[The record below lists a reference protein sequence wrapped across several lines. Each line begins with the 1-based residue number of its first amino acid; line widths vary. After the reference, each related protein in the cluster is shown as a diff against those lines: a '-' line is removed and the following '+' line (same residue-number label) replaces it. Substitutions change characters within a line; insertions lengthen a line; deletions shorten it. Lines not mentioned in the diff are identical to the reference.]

1 VTPPVDLN
9 ALSLPDLYRT
19 LCERGTVRR
28 LIELARDEDL
38 PGGKLA
44 ADVTSMVAVGDEQC
58 TAVMRARRP
67 GMIAGLATLDEVVR
81 VFGANVRVE
90 CVKRDGDAMAAGDV
104 LAKLTGPARHV
115 LGIERTALNL
125 VSRLSGVAT
134 LTKRYVD
141 AAASGKVGGARVY
154 DTRKTTPG
162 LRMLEKYAVRC
173 GGGCCHRLDLG
184 DAILIKDNHIAGV
197 NAADLGPRVRELGNE
212 ARQRFSSLRFVM
224 VEVDGLEQLQSVLR
238 SAASVVDIVLLDN
251 MDAGLL
257 RKAAQMRDE
266 AATGGARRVE
276 LEASGGVTLETI
288 GGIAGTG
295 VDRISIGALTHQA
308 VSVDIGLDID
318 LDGDLG
324 RDVGGKA

>member
-1 VTPPVDLN
+1 M
-9 ALSLPDLYRT
+9 
-19 LCERGTVRR
+19 RR

-38 PGGKLA
+38 PGGKLN
-44 ADVTSMVAVGDEQC
+44 ADVTSMIAVGVAVGDESC
-58 TAVMRARRP
+58 TAVMRARKA
-67 GMIAGLATLDEVVR
+67 GMIAGLATLDEIVQ
-81 VFGANVRVE
+81 VFGAQVRVE
-90 CVKRDGDAMAAGDV
+90 RVKRDGDAMATGDV
-104 LAKLTGPARHV
+104 LARLTGPARHV

-141 AAASGKVGGARVY
+141 AAAGGAAKVY

-184 DAILIKDNHIAGV
+184 DAILIKDNHIAGI
-197 NAADLGPRVRELGNE
+197 AAEQLGTRVRELGKE
-212 ARQRFSSLRFVM
+212 ARQRFDTLRFVM
-224 VEVDGLEQLQSVLR
+224 VEVDGLEQLQSILS
-238 SAASVVDIVLLDN
+238 SASDVVDIVLLDN
-251 MDAGLL
+251 MNAEML
-257 RKAAQMRDE
+257 RKASQMRDE
-266 AATGGARRVE
+266 AAKSGSRRVE

-288 GGIAGTG
+288 GGIARTG

-318 LDGDLG
+318 AESGA
-324 RDVGGKA
+324 GGA

>member
-1 VTPPVDLN
+1 VTRPIDLN
-9 ALSLPDLYRT
+9 SLTLPDLYRN
-19 LCERGTVRR
+19 LCERGTVTR

-38 PGGKLA
+38 PGGTLA
-44 ADVTSMVAVGDEQC
+44 ADVTSVVAVGDAHC
-58 TAVMRARRP
+58 AAVMRARKP
-67 GMIAGLATLDEVVR
+67 GMIAGIATLDEIVR
-81 VFGANVRVE
+81 VFGAQVRVE
-90 CVKRDGDAMAAGDV
+90 RVKHDGEAMVAGDV
-104 LAKLTGPARHV
+104 LAKLTGPAQHV

-141 AAASGKVGGARVY
+141 AAAGGTARVY

-162 LRMLEKYAVRC
+162 LRMPEKYAVRC
-173 GGGCCHRLDLG
+173 GGGFCHRLDLG

-197 NAADLGPRVRELGNE
+197 HAADLGPRVRALGTQ
-212 ARQRFSSLRFVM
+212 ARQKFSSLRFVM

-238 SAASVVDIVLLDN
+238 AAADVVDIVLLDN
-251 MDAGLL
+251 MDAAMLTRASAL
-257 RKAAQMRDE
+257 REDAVK
-266 AATGGARRVE
+266 GGAKRVE

-288 GGIAGTG
+288 GAISRTG

-318 LDGDLG
+318 
-324 RDVGGKA
+324 VGGV

>member
-1 VTPPVDLN
+1 M
-9 ALSLPDLYRT
+9 LPDLYRT

-38 PGGKLA
+38 PGGKLT
-44 ADVTSMVAVGDEQC
+44 ADVTSMVAVGDESC
-58 TAVMRARRP
+58 TAMMRARKP
-67 GMIAGLATLDEVVR
+67 GMIAGLGTLDEVVQ
-81 VFGANVRVE
+81 VFGASVRVE
-90 CVKRDGDAMAAGDV
+90 LMKRDGETMAAGDV
-104 LAKLTGPARHV
+104 LARLTGAARHV

-141 AAASGKVGGARVY
+141 AARNGAAKVY

-184 DAILIKDNHIAGV
+184 DAILIKDNHIVGV
-197 NAADLGPRVRELGNE
+197 NAADLGPRVRELGGE
-212 ARQRFSSLRFVM
+212 ARRRFATLRFVM
-224 VEVDGLEQLQSVLR
+224 VEVDRLEQLESILH
-238 SAASVVDIVLLDN
+238 SASDVVDIVLLDN
-251 MDAGLL
+251 MDVETLK
-257 RKAAQMRDE
+257 RAAHMRDQAMRDE
-266 AATGGARRVE
+266 AAKSGSRRVE

-288 GGIAGTG
+288 GGIAKTG

-318 LDGDLG
+318 V
-324 RDVGGKA
+324 VGAA

>member
-1 VTPPVDLN
+1 MTPPVDLN
-9 ALSLPDLYRT
+9 SLSLPDLYRT
-19 LCERGTVRR
+19 LCERGTARR

-38 PGGKLA
+38 PGGNLA
-44 ADVTSMVAVGDEQC
+44 TDVTSMVAVGDEQC
-58 TAVMRARRP
+58 TAVMRARKP
-67 GMIAGLATLDEVVR
+67 GMIAGLATLDEIVQ
-81 VFGANVRVE
+81 VFGAQVRVE
-90 CVKRDGDAMAAGDV
+90 CMKRDGVAMAAGDV

-141 AAASGKVGGARVY
+141 AAAGGNARVY

-197 NAADLGPRVRELGNE
+197 PASQLGSRVRELGSE
-212 ARQRFSSLRFVM
+212 ARRRFASLRFVM
-224 VEVDGLEQLQSVLR
+224 VEVDSLEQLLSILS
-238 SAASVVDIVLLDN
+238 SASDVVDIVLLDN
-251 MDAGLL
+251 MKAETLK
-257 RKAAQMRDE
+257 RAAQMRDD
-266 AATGGARRVE
+266 ATKGGARRVE

-288 GGIAGTG
+288 GGIAKTG

-318 LDGDLG
+318 TDIG
-324 RDVGGKA
+324 VGGA

>member
-1 VTPPVDLN
+1 M
-9 ALSLPDLYRT
+9 
-19 LCERGTVRR
+19 
-28 LIELARDEDL
+28 IELARDEDL
-38 PGGKLA
+38 PGGNLA
-44 ADVTSMVAVGDEQC
+44 TDVTSMVAVGDEQC
-58 TAVMRARRP
+58 TAVMRARKP
-67 GMIAGLATLDEVVR
+67 GMIAGLATLDEIVQ
-81 VFGANVRVE
+81 VFGAQVRVE
-90 CVKRDGDAMAAGDV
+90 CMKRDGVAMAAGDV

-134 LTKRYVD
+134 QTKRYVD
-141 AAASGKVGGARVY
+141 AAAGGLAKVY

-197 NAADLGPRVRELGNE
+197 PASQLGSRVRELGSE
-212 ARQRFSSLRFVM
+212 ARRRFASLRFVM
-224 VEVDGLEQLQSVLR
+224 VEVDSLEQLQSVL
-238 SAASVVDIVLLDN
+238 SNAADTVDIVLLDN
-251 MDAGLL
+251 MNAETLK
-257 RKAAQMRDE
+257 RASTMRDE
-266 AATGGARRVE
+266 AVKSGARRVE

-288 GGIAGTG
+288 GGIANTG

-318 LDGDLG
+318 VGD
-324 RDVGGKA
+324 A

>member
-1 VTPPVDLN
+1 
-9 ALSLPDLYRT
+9 
-19 LCERGTVRR
+19 
-28 LIELARDEDL
+28 
-38 PGGKLA
+38 
-44 ADVTSMVAVGDEQC
+44 
-58 TAVMRARRP
+58 
-67 GMIAGLATLDEVVR
+67 
-81 VFGANVRVE
+81 
-90 CVKRDGDAMAAGDV
+90 

-141 AAASGKVGGARVY
+141 AAAGGGTGTARVY

-197 NAADLGPRVRELGNE
+197 SIADLGPRVRDLGTE
-212 ARQRFSSLRFVM
+212 ARQRFSALRFVM
-224 VEVDGLEQLQSVLR
+224 VEVDGLDQLHSILK
-238 SAASVVDIVLLDN
+238 SASDVVDIVLLDN
-251 MDAGLL
+251 MNADML
-257 RKAAQMRDE
+257 RRAAQMRDD
-266 AATGGARRVE
+266 AAKGGARRVE

-288 GGIAGTG
+288 GGIAKTG

-308 VSVDIGLDID
+308 VSIDIGLDID
-318 LDGDLG
+318 VGD
-324 RDVGGKA
+324 A

>member
-1 VTPPVDLN
+1 M
-9 ALSLPDLYRT
+9 
-19 LCERGTVRR
+19 
-28 LIELARDEDL
+28 IELARDEDL

-58 TAVMRARRP
+58 TAVMRARKA
-67 GMIAGLATLDEVVR
+67 GMIAGLATLDEIAQ
-81 VFGANVRVE
+81 VFGAQVRVE
-90 CVKRDGDAMAAGDV
+90 RVKRDGDAMAAGDV

-141 AAASGKVGGARVY
+141 AAAGGGTGTARVY

-197 NAADLGPRVRELGNE
+197 SIADLGPRVRDLGTE
-212 ARQRFSSLRFVM
+212 ARQRFSALRFVM
-224 VEVDGLEQLQSVLR
+224 VEVDGLDQLHSILK
-238 SAASVVDIVLLDN
+238 SASDVVDIVLLDN
-251 MDAGLL
+251 MNADML
-257 RKAAQMRDE
+257 RRAAQMRDD
-266 AATGGARRVE
+266 AAKGGARRVE

-288 GGIAGTG
+288 GGIAKTG

-308 VSVDIGLDID
+308 VSIDIGLDID
-318 LDGDLG
+318 VGD
-324 RDVGGKA
+324 A

>member
-1 VTPPVDLN
+1 
-9 ALSLPDLYRT
+9 
-19 LCERGTVRR
+19 
-28 LIELARDEDL
+28 
-38 PGGKLA
+38 
-44 ADVTSMVAVGDEQC
+44 
-58 TAVMRARRP
+58 
-67 GMIAGLATLDEVVR
+67 
-81 VFGANVRVE
+81 
-90 CVKRDGDAMAAGDV
+90 MAAGDV

-141 AAASGKVGGARVY
+141 AAAGGMAKVY

-197 NAADLGPRVRELGNE
+197 NAAELGPRVRDLGVE
-212 ARQRFSSLRFVM
+212 ARRRFDTLRFVM
-224 VEVDGLEQLQSVLR
+224 VEVDGLEQLQSILH
-238 SAASVVDIVLLDN
+238 AAADVVDIVLLDN
-251 MDAGLL
+251 MDAQMLQ
-257 RKAAQMRDE
+257 RAAQMRDE
-266 AATGGARRVE
+266 AVKGGARRVE

-288 GGIAGTG
+288 GGIARTG
-295 VDRISIGALTHQA
+295 VDRISIGALTHHA

-318 LDGDLG
+318 V
-324 RDVGGKA
+324 VGGA

>member
-1 VTPPVDLN
+1 M
-9 ALSLPDLYRT
+9 
-19 LCERGTVRR
+19 
-28 LIELARDEDL
+28 IELARDEDL
-38 PGGKLA
+38 PGGKLS

-58 TAVMRARRP
+58 TAVMRARKP
-67 GMIAGLATLDEVVR
+67 GMIAGLAAMDEVVR
-81 VFGANVRVE
+81 VFGASVRVE
-90 CVKRDGDAMAAGDV
+90 VVKHDGEAMAAGDV

-141 AAASGKVGGARVY
+141 AAAGGMAKVY

-197 NAADLGPRVRELGNE
+197 NAAELGPRVRDLGVE
-212 ARQRFSSLRFVM
+212 ARRRFDTLRFVM
-224 VEVDGLEQLQSVLR
+224 VEVDGLEQLQSILH
-238 SAASVVDIVLLDN
+238 AAADVVDIVLLDN
-251 MDAGLL
+251 MDAQMLQ
-257 RKAAQMRDE
+257 RAAQMRDE
-266 AATGGARRVE
+266 AVKGGARRVE

-288 GGIAGTG
+288 GGIARTG
-295 VDRISIGALTHQA
+295 VDRISIGALTHHA

-318 LDGDLG
+318 V
-324 RDVGGKA
+324 VGGA

>member
-1 VTPPVDLN
+1 M
-9 ALSLPDLYRT
+9 
-19 LCERGTVRR
+19 
-28 LIELARDEDL
+28 IELARDEDL

-58 TAVMRARRP
+58 TAVMRARKP

-81 VFGANVRVE
+81 VFGASVRVE
-90 CVKRDGDAMAAGDV
+90 LVKRDGERMAAGDV
-104 LAKLTGPARHV
+104 LANLTGPARHV

-141 AAASGKVGGARVY
+141 AAGGGAGGARVY

-197 NAADLGPRVRELGNE
+197 NAADLGPRVRDLGIE
-212 ARQRFSSLRFVM
+212 ARRKFGSLRFVM
-224 VEVDGLEQLQSVLR
+224 VEVDGLEQLQSVL
-238 SAASVVDIVLLDN
+238 SGAADVVDIVLLDN
-251 MDAGLL
+251 MDAEML
-257 RKAAQMRDE
+257 RQAAQMRDE
-266 AATGGARRVE
+266 AAIGGARRVE

-288 GGIAGTG
+288 GGMAGTG

-318 LDGDLG
+318 VGG
-324 RDVGGKA
+324 NVGGKA

>member
-1 VTPPVDLN
+1 M
-9 ALSLPDLYRT
+9 
-19 LCERGTVRR
+19 
-28 LIELARDEDL
+28 IELARDEDL

-58 TAVMRARRP
+58 TAVMRARKP
-67 GMIAGLATLDEVVR
+67 GMIAGLATLDEIVQ
-81 VFGANVRVE
+81 VFGAQVRVE
-90 CVKRDGDAMAAGDV
+90 RVKRDGDAMAAGDV
-104 LAKLTGPARHV
+104 LARLTGPARHV

-141 AAASGKVGGARVY
+141 AAAGGGTGTARVY

-197 NAADLGPRVRELGNE
+197 SIADLGPRVRELGTE
-212 ARQRFSSLRFVM
+212 ARQRFSALRFVM
-224 VEVDGLEQLQSVLR
+224 VEVDGLDQLHSILK
-238 SAASVVDIVLLDN
+238 SASDVVDIVLLDN
-251 MDAGLL
+251 MNADML
-257 RKAAQMRDE
+257 RRAAQMRDD
-266 AATGGARRVE
+266 AAKGGARRVE

-288 GGIAGTG
+288 GGIARTG

-308 VSVDIGLDID
+308 VSIDIGLDID
-318 LDGDLG
+318 
-324 RDVGGKA
+324 VGGA